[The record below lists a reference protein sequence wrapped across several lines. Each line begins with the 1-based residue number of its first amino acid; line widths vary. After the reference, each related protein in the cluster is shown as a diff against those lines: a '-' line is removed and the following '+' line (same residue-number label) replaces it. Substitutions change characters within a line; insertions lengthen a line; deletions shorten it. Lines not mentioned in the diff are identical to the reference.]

1 MLAPTDSRLWLSM
14 LKAIGAISYK
24 HWVAPGI
31 YQPDG
36 NFWKHVLLISI
47 FFTPSLRKLQQ
58 AWHPVLCSF
67 LICTDGPDLKRL
79 WLSVFVYVKNFGLLC
94 QIWVISDHLILIL
107 DGISMYYWLLQPQS
121 SLTTLDE
128 QRYNHIAGLKSSYAP
143 YHVPRRVIW
152 FLLGK
157 VMHVLFCA
165 PSDTWRIVLCREP
178 TYPMM
183 GKGKSSSIPRRVCQY
198 QGLAWTSSGRIQSS

>member
-31 YQPDG
+31 YQA
-36 NFWKHVLLISI
+36 LISI
-47 FFTPSLRKLQQ
+47 LISLFFAWSLRKLQQ
-58 AWHPVLCSF
+58 AWRPVLCSF
-67 LICTDGPDLKRL
+67 LICTDGRDLKRL
-79 WLSVFVYVKNFGLLC
+79 WLSVLFMRRTSDSFDK
-94 QIWVISDHLILIL
+94 IWIISDHLIRIL
-107 DGISMYYWLLQPQS
+107 YRISMYYWLLQPQS

-157 VMHVLFCA
+157 VMHVLLCA
-165 PSDTWRIVLCREP
+165 PADTWRIVLCREP